1 MDDKKTSKRGSN
13 VSLTRQNI
21 KKGEINNKISVL
33 IQVET
38 KTSVKLGYNDHGYNE
53 LTAITNKIDW

>member
-38 KTSVKLGYNDHGYNE
+38 KTTVKLGINDHGYNE
-53 LTAITNKIDW
+53 LTAITNKID